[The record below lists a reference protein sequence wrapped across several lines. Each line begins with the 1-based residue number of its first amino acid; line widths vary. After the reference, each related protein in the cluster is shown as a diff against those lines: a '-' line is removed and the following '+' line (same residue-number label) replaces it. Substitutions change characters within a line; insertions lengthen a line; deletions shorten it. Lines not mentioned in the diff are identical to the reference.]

1 MRFNIVFIFLIL
13 AFFQTEIQAR
23 WSRILPKS
31 KKNQPSE
38 IQSTQKS
45 TSNFF
50 PFLPKQFQDKSI
62 EKIYKGYCQFL
73 LGASKE
79 CMEQFLKFKKG
90 KFQDKPTTSPTA
102 SATFSTT
109 STKTEKMHVNTWSPE
124 RTVKVC
130 KMRSTFFQ
138 CSILETQIMY
148 NQGRINISLTVYRP
162 APVEELQVP
171 ANRRPPPPSASNR
184 RPPPPVN
191 PPKPSFGRFVPVA
204 DEPSNRKPLK
214 FPSSGEFDS
223 VFWP

>member
-1 MRFNIVFIFLIL
+1 MYISSGLYSIFSLDPDKCTPLYCKIVLKYIITYHQIQMYIVCTYYIRSNRICTTISWFKTIEAMRFNIVFIFLIL

-45 TSNFF
+45 TSKYF

-62 EKIYKGYCQFL
+62 AKIYKGYCQFL

-90 KFQDKPTTSPTA
+90 KFQDKPTTSLTS

-109 STKTEKMHVNTWSPE
+109 STKTEKMHGRLEKYLEFELEQVWKNREKIITTTEASPLITTA
-124 RTVKVC
+124 RKLA
-130 KMRSTFFQ
+130 F
-138 CSILETQIMY
+138 I
-148 NQGRINISLTVYRP
+148 RIH
-162 APVEELQVP
+162 
-171 ANRRPPPPSASNR
+171 
-184 RPPPPVN
+184 
-191 PPKPSFGRFVPVA
+191 
-204 DEPSNRKPLK
+204 
-214 FPSSGEFDS
+214 
-223 VFWP
+223 